1 VTEFDGGMP
10 SAAAHVERHL
20 SHRVGWLRAAVLGAN
35 DGITSTAALIVGVAA
50 ADASRAG
57 VFTAGVAALV
67 AGAGSMAAGEY
78 GSVSSQRDSELADI
92 DKERM
97 ELETMPDRELKEL
110 TRIYIDKGLSAPLA
124 HEVAVELS
132 KGDVLAVHMAEELG
146 ITHDTLARPLQA
158 ATYSALSFAAGAA
171 IPLVAVMAAGSSA
184 AARVVVTF
192 VVALIALAA
201 LGATGARVGGAPF
214 GRATVRML
222 LLGGMAM
229 AVTALVG
236 KLLGT
241 AVS

>member
-1 VTEFDGGMP
+1 MP

>member
-1 VTEFDGGMP
+1 MP

-78 GSVSSQRDSELADI
+78 GSVGSQRDSELADI
-92 DKERM
+92 AKERA

-110 TRIYIDKGLSAPLA
+110 TRIYIDKGLTPPLA

-146 ITHDTLARPLQA
+146 ITHETVARPLQA
-158 ATYSALSFAAGAA
+158 ATYSALSFAAGALL
-171 IPLVAVMAAGSSA
+171 PLVAVMLAGSSA
-184 AARVVVTF
+184 TSRVIVTF
-192 VVALIALAA
+192 VVALVGLAA
-201 LGATGARVGGAPF
+201 LGAAGARAGGAPF
-214 GRATVRML
+214 GKATVRML
-222 LLGGMAM
+222 LLGGLAM

-236 KLLGT
+236 KVLGT
-241 AVS
+241 AVT